1 MREYEDLIS
10 LAREVL
16 LRESRALEL
25 LADQIDDAYPEAVRL
40 LASCRGHVITSG
52 VGTTGIVA
60 RRFAHLLCNVGCP
73 ALFLHAGDSLH
84 GSSGSVRQEDV
95 LVLLSKTG
103 ETTETCQLAEIVAG
117 RNTPIISLT
126 AKPGSTLGRLST
138 LILTVETKKEIDPY
152 EGLMAVGSS
161 LAMEAMCDALVYGVL
176 RVKGT
181 PRQQF
186 VHGHPGGIIRSM
198 DEDTER

>member
-1 MREYEDLIS
+1 MNENTSLIE
-10 LAREVL
+10 LARQAL
-16 LRESRALEL
+16 HRESRTLEL
-25 LADQIDDAYPEAVRL
+25 LAGQVDNTYPEAVRL
-40 LASCRGHVITSG
+40 LASCQGHVITSG
-52 VGTTGIVA
+52 VGTTGMIA

-84 GSSGSVRQEDV
+84 GSSGSVRPQDV

-103 ETTETCQLAEIVAG
+103 ETAETCQLAEIVIG
-117 RNTPIISLT
+117 RNTPVISLT
-126 AKPGSTLGRLST
+126 AKPDSTLGKMST
-138 LILTVETKKEIDPY
+138 LILKVETEREVDPY

-161 LAMEAMCDALVYGVL
+161 LAMGAMCDTLVYGVL
-176 RVKGT
+176 HVKGT

-198 DEDTER
+198 DENRG